1 MSPSSSV
8 DQHSTKRLSRRMT
21 SPPMYNEPPQS
32 LSILC
37 GLISGICQAGLF
49 NPYDRALYLSV
60 KHNRPFLS
68 RINFQNGYS
77 GFGQSVFGRAM
88 ASGAYFPLEHF
99 CLSLAIPDD
108 GKSHPLYVFLA
119 GTSAGAMNAIILNP
133 LSAVKYKTWGRVIN
147 RGMWVEASEMF
158 HKGGLRPFFNG
169 LKPTLFRD
177 IAFGGCYTYLRYAIN
192 GPLPDH
198 HQWLGNMISAG
209 IATMVSG
216 PFNLARNE
224 QYATRSK
231 KVAPTIPQVF
241 SALLQQVA
249 EQDTLSGKLIFLQNR
264 LRIGWGTAR
273 VAVGMAF
280 GHYVYDKCM
289 DIAETRRF

>member
-1 MSPSSSV
+1 
-8 DQHSTKRLSRRMT
+8 
-21 SPPMYNEPPQS
+21 
-32 LSILC
+32 
-37 GLISGICQAGLF
+37 
-49 NPYDRALYLSV
+49 
-60 KHNRPFLS
+60 
-68 RINFQNGYS
+68 
-77 GFGQSVFGRAM
+77 
-88 ASGAYFPLEHF
+88 
-99 CLSLAIPDD
+99 
-108 GKSHPLYVFLA
+108 
-119 GTSAGAMNAIILNP
+119 MNAIILNP

-241 SALLQQVA
+241 SALAQQVA
-249 EQDTLSGKLIFLQNR
+249 EQDTLSGKLSLLQNR

-280 GHYVYDKCM
+280 GHYIYDKCM
-289 DIAETRRF
+289 DIAETRHF

>member
-1 MSPSSSV
+1 MSPSSTV
-8 DQHSTKRLSRRMT
+8 AQHSTKHLTRRIT
-21 SPPMYNEPPQS
+21 SPPMYNEPPRRVS
-32 LSILC
+32 LLC
-37 GLISGICQAGLF
+37 GLVAGICQAGLF

-60 KHNRPFLS
+60 KHNRPFLE
-68 RINFQNGYS
+68 RINFQNGFQ

-88 ASGAYFPLEHF
+88 ASGLYFPLEHAF
-99 CLSLAIPDD
+99 LARFVPDD
-108 GKSHPLYVFLA
+108 GKFHPIYVFLA

-133 LSAVKYKTWGRVIN
+133 LSAVKYKTWGREVN
-147 RGMWVEASEMF
+147 RGMWVEANEMF
-158 HKGGLRPFFNG
+158 HKGGIRPFFNG
-169 LKPTLFRD
+169 LRPTLFRD
-177 IAFGGCYTYLRYAIN
+177 IAFGGCYTYLRYTIN

-209 IATMVSG
+209 IATIVSG

-241 SALLQQVA
+241 STLTQQVA
-249 EQDTLSGKLIFLQNR
+249 AQHSLSGKLHLLQNR

-280 GHYVYDKCM
+280 GHWVYDVCM
-289 DIAETRRF
+289 QTFEKRRL